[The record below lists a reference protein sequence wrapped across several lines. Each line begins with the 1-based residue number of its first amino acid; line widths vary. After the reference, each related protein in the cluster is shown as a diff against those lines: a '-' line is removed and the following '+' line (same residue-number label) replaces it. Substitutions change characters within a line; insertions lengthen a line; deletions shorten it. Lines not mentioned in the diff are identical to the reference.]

1 MAGQTLGAQGML
13 SNPLI
18 AMLSPDQ
25 QQNLLQL
32 QQRQAIGQA
41 MLGQGMQPN
50 DWGGSQVGGVAYH
63 VSPLNG
69 LTKML
74 QLAVGNKMSMD
85 SMGQQAQLMGQ
96 MYGNAFGVP
105 RQGAAQPD
113 ATPQPTGPDMG
124 FGPGAGNF
132 VAGIAPSSQPTP
144 AQLGAALTG
153 GQAAPAPRAGAL
165 TLPGKTPQES
175 MQIFSIVGPEA
186 YGKMLSSW
194 AAPTD
199 ATRMALAA
207 GQDPAQANSDAL
219 FRANFVAPVTGTGI
233 FRDPRTMR
241 PLANNP
247 EIPKGGEP
255 VFDAGGNVV
264 GVKGIDGALR
274 LMGAA
279 KAAETAGE
287 GSALPY
293 AGVDREG
300 NPMPVTNRTTAATQ
314 GAAPSLPQI
323 FMQQES
329 SGGKTAPDNPF
340 QVQKATFDRFAQPG
354 ESWNNVADRNAVAQ
368 RMLTKF
374 NQDYGGDLG
383 RIATAYFSG
392 EGNVA
397 PAGSATPYLKNVAD
411 SSGKTVASYVNDIA
425 RRAGAA
431 QGSQIYAEPP
441 MGAQANATA
450 AANAQQSELSK
461 KWSDLNGQNQQ
472 AQNTISYLSNIKDLA
487 SKAATGP
494 QSDRI
499 TFVNGLLSLA
509 GSEKATD
516 AVTANNLLDKYS
528 NQIVA
533 RLGQGGL
540 GTDAARSIVQSA
552 YPNAHMTPAAIH
564 EAVDNLVGA
573 TQMTQ
578 AKARILAPLAN
589 ARDATAYN
597 NTELK
602 FDQNADPR
610 IFQYANIQDPV
621 QRQAFAKKLVQQD
634 PKILT
639 KIQNLQ
645 AMGALQ

>member
-1 MAGQTLGAQGML
+1 MAAQAQGML
-13 SNPLI
+13 SNP
-18 AMLSPDQ
+18 MLALLPPDQ

-41 MLGQGMQPN
+41 MLAQGMQPN
-50 DWGGSQVGGVAYH
+50 DWGGSQVGGMAYH

-105 RQGAAQPD
+105 QQGAPA
-113 ATPQPTGPDMG
+113 AASSQPTGPDMG

-144 AQLGAALTG
+144 AQLGAAMTG
-153 GQAAPAPRAGAL
+153 QQAAPAPRAGAL

-186 YGKMLSSW
+186 YGKMLSRW

-207 GQDPAQANSDAL
+207 GQDPAQANADAL
-219 FRANFVAPVTGTGI
+219 FKNNFVAPVTGSGI

-241 PLANNP
+241 PVANNP

-255 VFDAGGNVV
+255 VFDAAGQVV
-264 GVKGIDGALR
+264 GIKSIDGALK
-274 LMGAA
+274 LIGAA

-293 AGVDREG
+293 AGVDAQG

-314 GAAPSLPQI
+314 GAGGAPSLSQL
-323 FMQQES
+323 FLQQES

-340 QVQKATFDRFAQPG
+340 QVQQATFNRFAQPG
-354 ESWNNVADRNAVAQ
+354 ESWNNVSDRNAVAQ
-368 RMLTKF
+368 RMLSKF

-411 SSGKTVASYVNDIA
+411 SNGKTVASYVSDIA
-425 RRAGAA
+425 RRAGGG
-431 QGSQIYAEPP
+431 QGGGQIYAAPP
-441 MGAQANATA
+441 MGAQANAQA
-450 AANAQQSELSK
+450 AATNQQSELSK
-461 KWSDLNGQNQQ
+461 KWADLNSQNQQ
-472 AQNTISYLSNIKDLA
+472 AQSVISNLENIKTLA
-487 SKAATGP
+487 GKAALGP
-494 QSDRI
+494 QSDRLNYI
-499 TFVNGLLSLA
+499 NGLLSLA
-509 GSEKATD
+509 GSDRATSMVD
-516 AVTANNLLDKYS
+516 ANILLDKNA
-528 NQIVA
+528 NQIVT
-533 RLGQGGL
+533 RLGQGGM
-540 GTDAARSIVQSA
+540 GTDAARAIIQSA
-552 YPNAHMTPAAIH
+552 YPNAHMTAGAIH
-564 EAVDNLVGA
+564 EAVDNLIGA
-573 TQMTQ
+573 QQMTQ
-578 AKARILAPLAN
+578 AKARLLTPLAN
-589 ARDATAYN
+589 ARDAAAYN

-621 QRQAFAKKLVQQD
+621 QRQAFAKKLMQQD

-645 AMGALQ
+645 SLGALQ